1 MSGISWRQIKYN
13 FTENDKKK
21 KNKARELS
29 QVKIFFSHIRNGK
42 KLIQSYLFILII
54 DQMEK
59 KVRLFYMNIMK
70 IIKIISNILLIHNNS
85 FITNN
90 KISINI

>member
-42 KLIQSYLFILII
+42 KSIQSYLFILII